1 MFFWTDRLRLQSL
14 FLCLLSLGFATAH
27 FFLRLFSCCKI
38 YQSSQ
43 FVRQQFASIIKGYF
57 FSVRFLVNN
66 LKRSRFK
73 ILTMRLSEFILLNE
87 DEKKSTVLHRGV
99 ALAKRSSFDSMVFL
113 FQLGSYYVETYCNP
127 ANKAIEEY
135 MVFENI
141 DVLKPYLEAIPIDN
155 LLN

>member
-1 MFFWTDRLRLQSL
+1 L
-14 FLCLLSLGFATAH
+14 FKF
-27 FFLRLFSCCKI
+27 
-38 YQSSQ
+38 
-43 FVRQQFASIIKGYF
+43 
-57 FSVRFLVNN
+57 
-66 LKRSRFK
+66 
-73 ILTMRLSEFILLNE
+73 LTMRLSEFILLNE
-87 DEKKSTVLHRGV
+87 DEKKSAVLHHGV
-99 ALAKRSSFDSMVFL
+99 CLAKRSSFDSMVFL